1 VRRQAVGDVGA
12 EFESPRSKADS
23 MPARMWLITTAAIGV
38 GLLSGCESDSG
49 ITTPANSQTH
59 QAESGVEAKAAPN
72 PDQTGTVTTK
82 GTVTKS
88 TVTKSTVTKSTAEVS
103 APEPSTQQPVTA
115 TMTIQPESLSVGETA
130 EMLVSVRIEPA
141 HYVHAIKNRGEP
153 WSPLAVKLTL
163 PDEVEALGDWEFPK
177 PEVGHGAAMVYRNS
191 VLLRRALRIRRQPS
205 ARTLRISG
213 ELRYQACNEE
223 LCWPPR
229 TLPLSATFSIRDQG
243 R

>member
-1 VRRQAVGDVGA
+1 
-12 EFESPRSKADS
+12 
-23 MPARMWLITTAAIGV
+23 MPPRMWLITTAAIGV

-49 ITTPANSQTH
+49 ITKPANSQTH
-59 QAESGVEAKAAPN
+59 QAESDVEAKAAPN

-82 GTVTKS
+82 STVTKS
-88 TVTKSTVTKSTAEVS
+88 TVTKSTVAKSTVAKSTAAVS
-103 APEPSTQQPVTA
+103 APEPSAQQPVTA
-115 TMTIQPESLSVGETA
+115 TMAIRPENTSVGETA

-153 WSPLAVKLTL
+153 WIPLAVNLTL
-163 PDEVEALGDWEFPK
+163 PDEVEALGDWELPK

-191 VLLRRALRIRRQPS
+191 VLLRRALRIRRKPS